1 MEINFHLLVLRTML
15 FNYQRTTYR
24 TEKPLRDFVS
34 EAEKLLVRATGRDTV
49 SLALGSVKQLEYP
62 HFWGFWGDNRTM
74 APTSP
79 N

>member
-1 MEINFHLLVLRTML
+1 MENKFHLLVLRTML

-49 SLALGSVKQLEYP
+49 SLAL
-62 HFWGFWGDNRTM
+62 
-74 APTSP
+74 
-79 N
+79 